1 MVLNKLIN
9 FAYLDL
15 AGAVRYWKGKDNL
28 SIEEQ
33 ELLTAAQATCKDL
46 EEQYPS
52 LKEDDDAAE

>member
-1 MVLNKLIN
+1 MEMNKLIN
-9 FAYLDL
+9 FAYLVL

-52 LKEDDDAAE
+52 LREDD